1 MSKNFNKDPY
11 IIMKECPICL
21 ENLDISDNIILT
33 TDCCN
38 QETHLLCITNW
49 IKNPHNKNNLL
60 CPICRQKSEL
70 LGDIASPQDY
80 NIDLSQNN
88 FIVDISQNINNNL
101 MERIVPAYNNS
112 PQISTDSSTIVEV
125 FVQSRRI
132 NIINRRYREA
142 RIISACSFIALCG
155 FIVYIFIQNCH
166 IDDKC

>member
-1 MSKNFNKDPY
+1 MSENFNKESY

-49 IKNPHNKNNLL
+49 IKNPYNKNNLL

-80 NIDLSQNN
+80 HIDLSQNN

-112 PQISTDSSTIVEV
+112 PQISSDSSTVVEV
-125 FVQSRRI
+125 FVHSRRLHLR
-132 NIINRRYREA
+132 NREA
-142 RIISACSFIALCG
+142 RIISACCFLIFFG
-155 FIVYIFIQNCH
+155 FIIYIFIQTCK
-166 IDDKC
+166 IDDNC